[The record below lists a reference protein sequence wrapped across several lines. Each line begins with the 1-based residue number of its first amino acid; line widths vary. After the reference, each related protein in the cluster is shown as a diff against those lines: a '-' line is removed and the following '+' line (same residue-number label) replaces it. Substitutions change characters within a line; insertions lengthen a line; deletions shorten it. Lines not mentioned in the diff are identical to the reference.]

1 MCVGR
6 LKSGTGR
13 LENHDVPASVYHSGS
28 CGAAETP
35 LFFRNKGAVKKL
47 TAPFFMQQKR
57 FGGAFCNILFLPR
70 TGHPES
76 ITVLMI
82 MWYNISKR
90 DQRKKKSKEKSY
102 MTGRLTTMIYY
113 TDRD

>member
-47 TAPFFMQQKR
+47 TAPFTDEHDELKALRKNSEGFNGNVYHDAEG
-57 FGGAFCNILFLPR
+57 FGPL
-70 TGHPES
+70 
-76 ITVLMI
+76 
-82 MWYNISKR
+82 
-90 DQRKKKSKEKSY
+90 
-102 MTGRLTTMIYY
+102 
-113 TDRD
+113 